1 MSYLPDEEEKSE
13 NSDNHLDGE
22 RNQHRREVIDNEPAH
37 DDEITPHPADNVDFS
52 EFAQGADEEQLE
64 SSGSESAAGLTPSFE
79 SGDPANGEGEHGADE
94 SCPGF
99 EQPEYNTRSGLRIF
113 NGTDETAPQP
123 ESVGGAIGEDS
134 NPVSDEDNA
143 AEPVQPDETV
153 QESPDENIEKAAEE
167 GEPVEASQTEGEEQH
182 QPNPQDGKTE
192 PAITDENVAES
203 AEEANSDEEK
213 KAELVDR
220 TLDGIG
226 EIVKADEEVEGAEAD
241 LREESVDELAH
252 IIEAIVFASDE
263 PLTANTIKSVLDA
276 SHTFGRLNADMI
288 SDRINAL
295 NNKYES
301 EGSGFR
307 IVEIANGYQFATRK
321 EMAQWVSNLFKERS
335 KRKLST
341 SALESLAIIAYKQ
354 PITKPE
360 IESIRGVNVD
370 YVLHNLLEKELVTVV
385 GRAETVGRPL
395 LYGTTQK
402 FLKIFALKS
411 LDDLPKLREID
422 EIIKEIKSKGA
433 EESIQ
438 LEITALSDQTPS
450 EDKAE
455 AEAKPENREDNATD
469 R

>member
-1 MSYLPDEEEKSE
+1 MSYHPEEENSEKRDNHSDGEEARHLNGMKESEPGSEEGAMPAAGDDYGFDDLAPDDTNPRTEPKIEEPDNGAMDDSVSSQHSEDEIQPPIVGSEDQTQPAPQSEPSDGMTEGVGEPSGEAGSDGELISEDATPASESDDEQTDPEEDEEPVEGGEEPEQGDEEPVESSEESSPEEEKS
-13 NSDNHLDGE
+13 
-22 RNQHRREVIDNEPAH
+22 
-37 DDEITPHPADNVDFS
+37 AD
-52 EFAQGADEEQLE
+52 
-64 SSGSESAAGLTPSFE
+64 
-79 SGDPANGEGEHGADE
+79 
-94 SCPGF
+94 
-99 EQPEYNTRSGLRIF
+99 
-113 NGTDETAPQP
+113 
-123 ESVGGAIGEDS
+123 
-134 NPVSDEDNA
+134 
-143 AEPVQPDETV
+143 
-153 QESPDENIEKAAEE
+153 
-167 GEPVEASQTEGEEQH
+167 
-182 QPNPQDGKTE
+182 
-192 PAITDENVAES
+192 
-203 AEEANSDEEK
+203 
-213 KAELVDR
+213 LVDK
-220 TLDGIG
+220 TLDGIE
-226 EIVKADEEVEGAEAD
+226 EIVKSEEDVEASEAGK
-241 LREESVDELAH
+241 EGSVDELAH
-252 IIEAIVFASDE
+252 VIEAIVFASDE

-276 SHTFGRLNADMI
+276 AHTFGRLNVDMI

-370 YVLHNLLEKELVTVV
+370 YVLHNLLEKELVTVT
-385 GRAETVGRPL
+385 GRAESVGRPL

-438 LEITALSDQTPS
+438 LEITALSDQAASEGKPETETRS
-450 EDKAE
+450 ED
-455 AEAKPENREDNATD
+455 
-469 R
+469 